1 MKIVL
6 SFVGLLFVCVSVFV
20 FGNNSKDITD
30 GYLRIHIIANSN
42 DAKDQEIKYDV
53 KDEIIKFLSPKLKN
67 TQNFAL
73 ASQKIEQELQQI
85 SAVADAVLKNRGVT
99 YLSNCFLAV
108 EEIPTRAYDNLILK
122 SGKYQT
128 LIVKL
133 GKAEG
138 DNWWCVVFPN
148 VCFYD

>member
-6 SFVGLLFVCVSVFV
+6 SFVGLVFVCVSVFV
-20 FGNNSKDITD
+20 FGNNSKETTD

-42 DAKDQEIKYDV
+42 DAKDQKIKYDV
-53 KDEIIKFLSPKLKN
+53 KDEIIKFLSPELKN
-67 TQNFAL
+67 TQNFAS

-85 SAVADAVLKNRGVT
+85 SAVVDAVLKNRGAT

>member
-6 SFVGLLFVCVSVFV
+6 SFVGLVFVCVSVFV

-42 DAKDQEIKYDV
+42 DAKDQKIKYDV
-53 KDEIIKFLSPKLKN
+53 KDEIIKFLSPELKN
-67 TQNFAL
+67 TQNFAS

-85 SAVADAVLKNRGVT
+85 SAVVDAVLKNRGAT
-99 YLSNCFLAV
+99 YLSNCFLSV

>member
-6 SFVGLLFVCVSVFV
+6 SFIGLLFVCVSVFL

-53 KDEIIKFLSPKLKN
+53 KDEIIKFLSTELKN

-85 SAVADAVLKNRGVT
+85 SAVADAVLKNMGAT

-148 VCFYD
+148 ICFYD